1 MSKNVPKLRFKDFKD
16 EWKKYRLEDLLDF
29 YSTNSLSRDCLNNE
43 GREIQNIHYD
53 NIHMKFPTLLDIQKY
68 DLPFINS
75 YIDISKIKY
84 DNFCRDE
91 DIVIADTL

>member
-1 MSKNVPKLRFKDFKD
+1 MSKNVPKLRFKGFKD

-53 NIHMKFPTLLDIQKY
+53 YIHMKFPTLLDIQK
-68 DLPFINS
+68 
-75 YIDISKIKY
+75 
-84 DNFCRDE
+84 
-91 DIVIADTL
+91 